1 MREVRKYGDAM
12 RIAIRTVALVPTVF
26 VLAALALSGCSAAS
40 NSSSQSGGITQPVQG
55 KADKSF
61 NAGSD
66 ASGASA
72 AKTGTVDR
80 QVVQT
85 GYATVVVK
93 DPLDAA
99 AKATQIT
106 ESVGGRVDGRIELAP
121 SATTSGSAILTLR
134 IPAAS
139 LDATLAKLKA
149 LGSVQEVSLSATD
162 VTMQVQDLDARIKAL
177 TASIGRLIELQA
189 SATDTDTLIK
199 LETAIS
205 DRQAELEARQS
216 EQRYLSDQVAMSTI
230 TLNLNAVETAVALP
244 PGNFF
249 SGLAT
254 GWAAFLAFF
263 AGLLIV
269 FGVLLPWL
277 ASAAVIAFLVIFIV
291 RRAKRHS
298 DRVAV
303 AASTQ
308 STAVDT
314 VAAEPV
320 PPEPVATG
328 PAPLEPQP

>member
-1 MREVRKYGDAM
+1 MHT
-12 RIAIRTVALVPTVF
+12 AIPTIALVPTVF

-40 NSSSQSGGITQPVQG
+40 NASSQSSGITQPMQG

-61 NAGSD
+61 VAGTD

-72 AKTGTVDR
+72 VKPGTVDR

-85 GYATVVVK
+85 GYVTVVVK
-93 DPLDAA
+93 NPLDAA
-99 AKATQIT
+99 TQATQIT
-106 ESVGGRVDGRIELAP
+106 ESAGGRVDGRNELAA

-139 LDATLAKLKA
+139 LDATLDKLKA

-162 VTMQVQDLDARIKAL
+162 VTMQVQDLDARVKAL

-205 DRQAELEARQS
+205 DRQAELEGLQS
-216 EQRYLSDQVAMSTI
+216 QQRYLSDQVAMSTI
-230 TLNLNAVETAVALP
+230 TLNLNTVETAVALP

-263 AGLLIV
+263 DGLLIG

-277 ASAAVIAFLVIFIV
+277 ALAAVIAFPVIFIV

-303 AASTQ
+303 
-308 STAVDT
+308 TAPTRSMSVDT
-314 VAAEPV
+314 VAVEQV
-320 PPEPVATG
+320 PTGPVAAEQVPTKPAATN
-328 PAPLEPQP
+328 PAPVKPQP